1 MKLSQHGNVDKVL
14 DTYLGTLPSKKATTP
29 YLSDSGINKDKHP
42 EPVLLSTS
50 EHNLYQRIVG
60 SLLYL
65 SINTRG
71 DLLPAVHCLTRKMA
85 APNTY
90 SMLQARRV
98 LAYLQGTKSYKMVFD
113 GNEDTPVI
121 YGWADSSFNSGVGD
135 RKSQYGYCF
144 AFGLKSAMFINVCR
158 RSTIIAQSSTEAE
171 YYGLA
176 EASRELL
183 WIRNFLLEI
192 EQSQV
197 HVKTIYQD
205 NTTTIKI
212 ATTETVTDRSKHI
225 DVKYHFVKSLCFDGL
240 INVEYMATADM
251 VADIFTK
258 VLLDGTFSRH
268 AKRLLGIW

>member
-1 MKLSQHGNVDKVL
+1 
-14 DTYLGTLPSKKATTP
+14 
-29 YLSDSGINKDKHP
+29 
-42 EPVLLSTS
+42 
-50 EHNLYQRIVG
+50 
-60 SLLYL
+60 
-65 SINTRG
+65 
-71 DLLPAVHCLTRKMA
+71 MA

-98 LAYLQGTKSYKMVFD
+98 LAYLQGTKNYKMVFD
-113 GNEDTPVI
+113 GNEDKSVI

-192 EQSQV
+192 DQSQV
-197 HVKTIYQD
+197 QVKTIYQD

>member
-1 MKLSQHGNVDKVL
+1 MLAL
-14 DTYLGTLPSKKATTP
+14 D
-29 YLSDSGINKDKHP
+29 
-42 EPVLLSTS
+42 
-50 EHNLYQRIVG
+50 
-60 SLLYL
+60 L

-90 SMLQARRV
+90 SMLQARKV
-98 LAYLQGTKSYKMVFD
+98 LAYLQSTKDYKMVFD
-113 GNEDTPVI
+113 GNDDNPVI
-121 YGWADSSFNSGVGD
+121 YGWADSSFNTGVGD

-144 AFGLKSAMFINVCR
+144 GFGLKSAMFINVCR

-183 WIRNFLLEI
+183 WIKNFLIEI

-197 HVKTIYQD
+197 QVRTIYQD
-205 NTTTIKI
+205 NTTTIKL
-212 ATTETVTDRSKHI
+212 ATADAVTDRSKHI
-225 DVKYHFVKSLCFDGL
+225 DVKYHFVKSLCSEGL
-240 INVEYMATADM
+240 INVEYLATAHM

-258 VLLDGTFSRH
+258 ALLDGIFHKH
-268 AKRLLGIW
+268 ATRLLGIW